1 MSKCIVA
8 YLQVDVRLNVGSHF
22 SSPWHLI
29 TPPSF
34 VCVIL
39 SATPPS
45 PTNTT
50 TLPPST
56 PHSTILSLE
65 FDEGGRHQE
74 GEPLICWN
82 RRLRRRFVL
91 LKKEKERKKFI
102 LLLNWWRQT
111 GLRAFSG
118 KLLSETG
125 WSCFVLTFC
134 RKICVFFLYFWA
146 AANLLLET
154 LLPQH
159 GLTVK
164 IKVEQKWIIQHI
176 YS

>member
-1 MSKCIVA
+1 MYRCIITGGCVA
-8 YLQVDVRLNVGSHF
+8 ACRQSFLFAL
-22 SSPWHLI
+22 
-29 TPPSF
+29 TPHHTSILCLCNP
-34 VCVIL
+34 VCN
-39 SATPPS
+39 TPLPHHHHHT
-45 PTNTT
+45 PT
-50 TLPPST
+50 LH

-74 GEPLICWN
+74 GEPLICWD
-82 RRLRRRFVL
+82 RRLQRQFVL
-91 LKKEKERKKFI
+91 LKKEKERKRFI
-102 LLLNWWRQT
+102 LLLNWWQQT

-134 RKICVFFLYFWA
+134 RKIRVFFIIYFWV

-159 GLTVK
+159 GFTVK